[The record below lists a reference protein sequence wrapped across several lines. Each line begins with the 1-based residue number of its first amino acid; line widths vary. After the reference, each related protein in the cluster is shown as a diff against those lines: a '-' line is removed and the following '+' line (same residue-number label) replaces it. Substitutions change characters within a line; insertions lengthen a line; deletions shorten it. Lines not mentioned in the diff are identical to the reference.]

1 MPTYYVGK
9 GGNDG
14 NDGLTWANRFLTI
27 AWAETQVVAAGD
39 TVYIGPGI
47 YRSRIRMDVTGTPGN
62 IITYIG
68 DVSGKYTDG
77 VGGRVSL
84 CGSDDDLNSN
94 RSWAI
99 HANNSDISYR
109 TFRGFHLYF
118 YTGTSIDLDRN
129 VGDCSNLIFEDMVI
143 DNFDGASVGIN
154 GNANFADIIFRRCF
168 FFGNFRIVG
177 ITDFE
182 FNMLVE
188 NCYID
193 DRHLKWFPLL
203 DARDGY
209 GYTFNNCT
217 FASVMETAALKT
229 ELIRVVSVDSGHN
242 FYVKNSVFGNGRI
255 TSTTP
260 NTVVLDYNNYQFAR
274 GTTPFTNV
282 SAGANDNFYPLLPMP
297 PIIVDG
303 FLLPFENERFAPYS
317 QIPSLGCDSDGA
329 DKDIFGITR
338 PTSDAKKTRGAFQHS
353 HVERETTITYGTS
366 PESLKMADAMAMQII
381 VPITGKGM
389 TVQARVYREANYT
402 GIAPQIT
409 IKQHGKPDQV
419 ITDSG
424 SVSTFNLLKTSIQPA
439 SLPKYIVI
447 ELRSDNTAVAGNY
460 GVFWDALQVR

>member
-1 MPTYYVGK
+1 MTTYYVGK

-14 NDGLTWANRFLTI
+14 NDGLNWANRFLTI
-27 AWAETQVVAAGD
+27 AWVETQEIAAGD

-47 YRSRIRMDVTGTPGN
+47 YRERMRMDVTGTPGN
-62 IITYIG
+62 IITFIG
-68 DVSGKYTDG
+68 DISGKYTDG
-77 VGGRVSL
+77 VGGRVSI
-84 CGSDDDLNSN
+84 CGSDDDLTSN

-99 HANNSDISYR
+99 YVNNSDISYR

-118 YTGTSIDLDRN
+118 YTGATINLDRT

-143 DNFDGASVGIN
+143 DNFDGASVGID
-154 GNANFADIIFRRCF
+154 GNANFTDIVFRRCF
-168 FFGNFRIVG
+168 FFGNFRVVG

-182 FNMLVE
+182 FNLLVE

-193 DRHLKWFPLL
+193 DRHLKWYPLL

-217 FASVMETAALKT
+217 FASVMETAATKT
-229 ELIRVVSVDSGHN
+229 ELIRVVSIDSGHN

-255 TSTTP
+255 SSLP
-260 NTVVLDYNNYQFAR
+260 NTLVLDYNNYQFAR
-274 GTTPFTNV
+274 DTTNLINV

-317 QIPSLGCDSDGA
+317 QVPSLACDAGA
-329 DKDIFGITR
+329 DEDIFGIRR
-338 PTSDAKKTRGAFQHS
+338 PTSDVKKTRGCFQHS
-353 HVERETTITYGTS
+353 HVERETTTTYGSS
-366 PESLKMADAMAMQII
+366 PESLKMADAMATQII
-381 VPITGKGM
+381 VPITGKAM
-389 TVQARVYREANYT
+389 TIQARVNREANYA

-409 IKQHGKPDQV
+409 IKQAGEVDKV

-424 SVSTFNLLKTSIQPA
+424 GVSAWNLLKTSIKPA

-447 ELRSDNTAVAGNY
+447 ELRSDNTAISGNY
-460 GVFWDALQVR
+460 ATFWDALQVR